1 MALLLE
7 DLEKSNLGNKVP
19 YFDFLFGEGSLGSAV
34 SLQSPWCKQPQ
45 KQQTVLCF
53 SKKVNNHLMG
63 FSKHLTC
70 GSHILTKKKKGKKR
84 GYTCFSKELFYYFA
98 FGRLLSSEKNKQFS
112 ISEVVSF

>member
-45 KQQTVLCF
+45 KQQTVPCF

-70 GSHILTKKKKGKKR
+70 GSHILTKKKREKR
-84 GYTCFSKELFYYFA
+84 EVIHVLVKNYSITLPLEGFCLLKRTSSFLFQ
-98 FGRLLSSEKNKQFS
+98 K
-112 ISEVVSF
+112 